1 MVFLG
6 FNVDAPHFQQS
17 RIENAYALDDII
29 VILFIYSEIQSWRR
43 CGRFINEKGSA
54 NFWKALD
61 DSNDPHNIEKVQRK
75 VGDEQPTTFSIE
87 NAKVKFDYD
96 K

>member
-1 MVFLG
+1 MK
-6 FNVDAPHFQQS
+6 
-17 RIENAYALDDII
+17 
-29 VILFIYSEIQSWRR
+29 
-43 CGRFINEKGSA
+43 KGSA

-75 VGDEQPTTFSIE
+75 VGDEQTTTFSIE